1 MNHKGTKQIE
11 TDMLLLRRFRIED
24 AEAMFRNWASDDR
37 VTQYLSWPSHEN
49 VAATRR
55 LLNDWI
61 SQYERLDYYSW
72 AIELKEIHEPIGNIS
87 VVSYEKRTASAM
99 LGWCLGENW
108 WGRELMPEAARAV
121 LQFLFEAV
129 DFNRLAAKHDTE
141 NAKSGR
147 VMQKIGM
154 VREGVLRAGGRNNR
168 GIVDEAYYSILRE
181 EYEKSSGQSVKLRWR
196 MGPDT

>member
-61 SQYERLDYYSW
+61 SQYERLDYYNW

-99 LGWCLGENW
+99 LVPR
-108 WGRELMPEAARAV
+108 RELVGQGA
-121 LQFLFEAV
+121 
-129 DFNRLAAKHDTE
+129 D
-141 NAKSGR
+141 
-147 VMQKIGM
+147 
-154 VREGVLRAGGRNNR
+154 AGG
-168 GIVDEAYYSILRE
+168 
-181 EYEKSSGQSVKLRWR
+181 GQGGSAVFV
-196 MGPDT
+196 